1 MFRVSPPGTEPSRDT
16 LPSLIEFS
24 FFKRSGRGEGRTV
37 VRAREWFRLPGSAG
51 GWLSGAR
58 ATSKDVLHPV
68 FILGRGGRKASARA
82 TGWWKTADKA
92 KRRGMVPAALIVVL
106 LVLKLPYGLVLAAL
120 TVLAVLA
127 WFGWERVDR
136 KAVPEA
142 QATKLQSIYDA
153 LVPYLAVD
161 NDPDGLFKPGNGYD
175 KAFSDAVFCEE
186 GHLTGLKISYPKY
199 FKVTESGERQQVERA
214 IAYMAGGPNPYHVRW
229 DPAEK
234 KLHVVALMA
243 PPPAPTEVVGVTAP
257 SPAAPAE
264 AGGGG
269 DEHTLVLQEVSASAG
284 SIESVPA
291 VPVD

>member
-24 FFKRSGRGEGRTV
+24 WFKRSGGADWRAVGG
-37 VRAREWFRLPGSAG
+37 RARDWFRLPGASG

-82 TGWWKTADKA
+82 AGWWKAADWA
-92 KRRGMVPAALIVVL
+92 KRRAVVPALLIVLVL
-106 LVLKLPYGLVLAAL
+106 ALKLPYGLVLVAL
-120 TVLAVLA
+120 TVLALLA

-136 KAVPEA
+136 KALPEA
-142 QATKLQSIYDA
+142 QATKLQNIYDA
-153 LVPYLAVD
+153 LVPYLGVE
-161 NDPDGLFKPGNGYD
+161 NDPDGLFKPGNAYD

-234 KLHVVALMA
+234 KLHVVALL
-243 PPPAPTEVVGVTAP
+243 TAQ
-257 SPAAPAE
+257 AAPAE
-264 AGGGG
+264 AGGGAAAPVLAAAG
-269 DEHTLVLQEVSASAG
+269 GGEEHTLVLQEVNASGG